1 VNAEAEGN
9 SDSAKGMDQ
18 DTPSRLPV
26 LERQIFNW
34 GLSVVRVAS
43 SLDLHE
49 SPVTE

>member
-1 VNAEAEGN
+1 MNAEAEGN

-18 DTPSRLPV
+18 DTPGRPPV

-34 GLSVVRVAS
+34 GPGTIRVAG

-49 SPVTE
+49 PPVTE